1 MNTIFVLDDFPTWSV
16 WIPAIVVSLAFFFAL
31 SMLLAALRR
40 ERTPQTDR
48 RKRARSSRPLWVFT
62 IGSAVALWFMTTS
75 MFLRFHAVGLDRSQI
90 ELLYLWPQPPVVV
103 DFSDIVDVKLTRA
116 GRNCGH
122 LEIATR
128 QERYLSVN
136 FRKCDNAE
144 AVIKQ
149 IPFRGR

>member
-1 MNTIFVLDDFPTWSV
+1 
-16 WIPAIVVSLAFFFAL
+16 
-31 SMLLAALRR
+31 MLLAALRR
-40 ERTPQTDR
+40 ERTAPQTDR
-48 RKRARSSRPLWVFT
+48 RRRARSSRLLWVFT

-75 MFLRFHAVGLDRSQI
+75 MFLRFHAVGLDRSQL

-136 FRKCDNAE
+136 FRKCDNAD
-144 AVIKQ
+144 ALIKQ
-149 IPFRGR
+149 IPLRGR